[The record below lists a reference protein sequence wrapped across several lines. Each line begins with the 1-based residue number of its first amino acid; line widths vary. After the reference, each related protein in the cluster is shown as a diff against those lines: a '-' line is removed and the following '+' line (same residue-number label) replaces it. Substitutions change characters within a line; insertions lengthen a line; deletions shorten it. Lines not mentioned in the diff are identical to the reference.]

1 MALRSRSTQEFVP
14 IEDIRDGVVILK
26 NGSMRMVLMVSSINF
41 ALKSEDE
48 QTALL
53 LQFQNF
59 LNSLDFSAQFFLQS
73 RRLDINPYIESLQ
86 ARTEVQKSELIKIQT
101 REYIE
106 FVKNF
111 TSSINIMS
119 KTFFVVIPYY
129 PSVIDSGNKGL
140 LGRFLPG
147 KKSGGDAIKETRFE
161 EDKIQLEQKV
171 TIVEQG
177 LTSVGVRTARLGT
190 EELAE
195 LFYKSFNPGEKS
207 GAPLGGQPGQQKK

>member
-1 MALRSRSTQEFVP
+1 MAIGSKSTQEFVP
-14 IEDIRDGVVILK
+14 IKDIRDGVVILK

-73 RRLDINPYIESLQ
+73 RRLDIAPYIESLEG
-86 ARTEVQKSELIKIQT
+86 RVEVQKSELIKIQT

-119 KTFFVVIPYY
+119 KNFFVIIPYY
-129 PSVIDSGNKGL
+129 PSVVGSSKNGFLNK
-140 LGRFLPG
+140 FIPG
-147 KKSGGDAIKETRFE
+147 QKNSKSDFNETRFE
-161 EDKIQLEQKV
+161 EDKLQLEQK
-171 TIVEQG
+171 TNIVEQG
-177 LTSVGVRTARLGT
+177 LSSVGLRSARLGT

-207 GAPLGGQPGQQKK
+207 GAPLGKQKE

>member
-1 MALRSRSTQEFVP
+1 MALGSKSTQEFVP

-41 ALKSEDE
+41 ALKNEDE

-59 LNSLDFSAQFFLQS
+59 LNSLDFTAQFFIQS
-73 RRLDINPYIESLQ
+73 RRLDINPYIESLENRSQ
-86 ARTEVQKSELIKIQT
+86 IQESELIKIQT
-101 REYIE
+101 QEYIE

-119 KTFFVVIPYY
+119 KTFFVVVPYY
-129 PSVIDSGNKGL
+129 PSVIDSG
-140 LGRFLPG
+140 
-147 KKSGGDAIKETRFE
+147 KKSFISKFIPGQKDKGTERDEARFE
-161 EDKIQLEQKV
+161 EDKIQLEQK
-171 TIVEQG
+171 TNIVEQG
-177 LTSVGVRTARLGT
+177 LTSVGLRSARLGT

-207 GAPLGGQPGQQKK
+207 GAPLGKEKK